1 MFGTM
6 VDYWAYTGD
15 ETYVDVTYQA
25 LQSQVGDDADFMPT
39 NQTKTEGNDEYV
51 LSKKKRQDLSPSSAG
66 TGAKKRIPLPARVN
80 PTVLTKTCVC
90 TAKVSG
96 RSPP

>member
-15 ETYVDVTYQA
+15 ETYLNVTYQA
-25 LQSQVGDDADFMPT
+25 LQSQIGDDADFMPT

-51 LSKKKRQDLSPSSAG
+51 VPPPPPPKFHQAAALSLSQEG
-66 TGAKKRIPLPARVN
+66 
-80 PTVLTKTCVC
+80 
-90 TAKVSG
+90 
-96 RSPP
+96 